1 MRELRL
7 NRYKSLGVL
16 PFLFIISLLSP
27 VLIYSYTYSYDVRS
41 PVPSGIMIY
50 DSKDHDMNQVRLS
63 IQNTGQIGQGFYP
76 PTWGGIWPR
85 STENNYVFGSG
96 LWFGG
101 KADLD
106 DDGDLDRVFVQGY
119 NVLAGDSE
127 LDPGRLGQDPEDSL
141 ARIFDSNDPDDLAEW
156 PDEFRDPETGDPVV
170 HSQQDFVTIYNDV
183 SGEPVFGF
191 SNLGIEV
198 RQRSMAFTHDLS
210 QNVIYFEWDLT
221 NVSDSMENGPYTFED
236 SWIGFD
242 MDSDIGIRFSDDL
255 SSFFRDV
262 IVPEGDTL
270 VVDAAIAWDSDFDE
284 SNFNGI
290 PGFMGLALI
299 RGPGNDAD
307 GIDNDSDGLID
318 ESPFNGIDDDGDGEI
333 DEPDEVDELG
343 LVNFSKHCGPSVPC
357 EVIDPQTDQMGY
369 DILSC
374 LSDENPDSSSE
385 TVCLEST
392 TPSDIRFMISSGPF
406 DWLPGQTIRVLFAV
420 VFASPV
426 DSITQLEFFG
436 DPPRPDP
443 NDSALADFM
452 ATVIEAREFARSG
465 YTSVGIGGGS
475 GVTSLTLPK
484 VFSLSQNFPNPF
496 NPMTTIGFDVPD
508 DTAGEINIT
517 LQVYD
522 IRGRLIRTL
531 IDGPRG
537 PGSYQVAWDGRDE
550 KSRRVASGVYLYKIR
565 AGDFTSVRKMV
576 LVR

>member
-1 MRELRL
+1 MRELPL
-7 NRYKSLGVL
+7 NLYKLLGVL
-16 PFLFIISLLSP
+16 PILALISLLSP
-27 VLIYSYTYSYDVRS
+27 VIIYSYTYSYDVQS
-41 PVPSGIMIY
+41 PDPPGIMIY
-50 DSKDHDMNQVRLS
+50 DSKDHDMNQVRMS

-76 PTWGGIWPR
+76 LTWGGIWPR

-101 KADLD
+101 KADVD
-106 DDGDLDRVFVQGY
+106 DDGDLDKVFVQGY

-156 PDEFRDPETGDPVV
+156 PDEFRDPETGDPIV
-170 HSQQDFVTIYNDV
+170 HSQQDFATIYNDV
-183 SGEPVFGF
+183 SGEPVFGI

-210 QNVIYFEWDLT
+210 ENVIYFEWDLT

-236 SWIGFD
+236 AWIGFD
-242 MDSDIGIRFSDDL
+242 MDSDVGVRFADDL
-255 SSFFRDV
+255 SSFFRER
-262 IVPEGDTL
+262 ITPGGDTL
-270 VVDAAIAWDSDFDE
+270 VIDAAIAWDADFDE
-284 SNFNGI
+284 SNFAGT
-290 PGFMGLALI
+290 PGFLGLALI

-318 ESPFNGIDDDGDGEI
+318 ESPFNGIDDDGDGDI

-343 LVNFSKHCGPSVPC
+343 LVNFCKHCGPSVPC
-357 EVIDPQTDQMGY
+357 EVLDPMSDQEGY

-374 LSDENPDSSSE
+374 LSDENPESSSE
-385 TVCLEST
+385 TRCLEST

-406 DWLPGQTIRVLFAV
+406 DWLPGQTIQVLFAV

-436 DPPRPDP
+436 NPPRPDP
-443 NDSALADFM
+443 NDSALVDFI
-452 ATVIEAREFARSG
+452 ATVVEAREFARSG
-465 YTSVGIGGGS
+465 YTNVGIGGGS
-475 GVTSLTLPK
+475 GGTSLTLPK
-484 VFSLSQNFPNPF
+484 VFYLSQNFPNPF

-508 DTAGEINIT
+508 ETASGIKIT

-522 IRGRLIRTL
+522 IRGRLVRTL
-531 IDGPRG
+531 IDEPKG
-537 PGSYQVAWDGRDE
+537 PGSYQVAWDGRDG
-550 KSRRVASGVYLYKIR
+550 KSRRVASGVYFYKIM
-565 AGDFTSVRKMV
+565 AGDFSSVRKMV
-576 LVR
+576 LTR

>member
-1 MRELRL
+1 L
-7 NRYKSLGVL
+7 Y
-16 PFLFIISLLSP
+16 
-27 VLIYSYTYSYDVRS
+27 
-41 PVPSGIMIY
+41 
-50 DSKDHDMNQVRLS
+50 Q
-63 IQNTGQIGQGFYP
+63 
-76 PTWGGIWPR
+76 
-85 STENNYVFGSG
+85 
-96 LWFGG
+96 
-101 KADLD
+101 
-106 DDGDLDRVFVQGY
+106 
-119 NVLAGDSE
+119 
-127 LDPGRLGQDPEDSL
+127 
-141 ARIFDSNDPDDLAEW
+141 
-156 PDEFRDPETGDPVV
+156 
-170 HSQQDFVTIYNDV
+170 
-183 SGEPVFGF
+183 
-191 SNLGIEV
+191 
-198 RQRSMAFTHDLS
+198 
-210 QNVIYFEWDLT
+210 
-221 NVSDSMENGPYTFED
+221 
-236 SWIGFD
+236 
-242 MDSDIGIRFSDDL
+242 
-255 SSFFRDV
+255 
-262 IVPEGDTL
+262 EGDTL

-357 EVIDPQTDQMGY
+357 EVIDPQADQEGY

-550 KSRRVASGVYLYKIR
+550 KSRRVASGVYLYTIR